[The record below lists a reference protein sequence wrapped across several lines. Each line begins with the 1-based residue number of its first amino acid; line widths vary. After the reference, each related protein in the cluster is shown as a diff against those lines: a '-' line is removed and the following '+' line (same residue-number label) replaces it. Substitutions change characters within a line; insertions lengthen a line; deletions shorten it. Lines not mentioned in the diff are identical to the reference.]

1 LVASFHGIILG
12 YSRQFFALARAGYL
26 PRGLAKL
33 NRFHTPHRAILA
45 GGVIGIAAIY
55 SDSLVNL
62 QGMNL
67 TAAMI
72 TMAVFGAIVMY
83 IMSMLSL
90 FKLRQSEPNME
101 RSFRAPGYP
110 IVPGIALALAV
121 VCLVA
126 MAWFNA
132 MIGVVFLG
140 FMAVGFVYFQ
150 LTAHHRDAAP
160 ADAMLTGTETVV

>member
-1 LVASFHGIILG
+1 
-12 YSRQFFALARAGYL
+12 
-26 PRGLAKL
+26 
-33 NRFHTPHRAILA
+33 
-45 GGVIGIAAIY
+45 
-55 SDSLVNL
+55 
-62 QGMNL
+62 
-67 TAAMI
+67 
-72 TMAVFGAIVMY
+72 
-83 IMSMLSL
+83 
-90 FKLRQSEPNME
+90 ME